1 MAEAAAALGTVEGY
15 SGYGNEAG
23 QAPLRQAIRDTFYAK
38 CPTVKADEVFVSD
51 GSKCDI
57 SRLQAMFGP
66 TVSVAVQDPAYP
78 VRPRIRHNWRE
89 LKESSAG

>member
-1 MAEAAAALGTVEGY
+1 M
-15 SGYGNEAG
+15 
-23 QAPLRQAIRDTFYAK
+23 
-38 CPTVKADEVFVSD
+38 FVSD

-78 VRPRIRHNWRE
+78 VRAPSTFPSEPHLSFVPHLLLNVHPRC
-89 LKESSAG
+89 SP